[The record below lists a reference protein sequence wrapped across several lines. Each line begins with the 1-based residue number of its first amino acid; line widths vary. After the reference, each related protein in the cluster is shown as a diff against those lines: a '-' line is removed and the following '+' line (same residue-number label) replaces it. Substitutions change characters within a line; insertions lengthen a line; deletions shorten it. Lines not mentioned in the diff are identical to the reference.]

1 MDQDISATVLQ
12 HWTNALKLSPRSE
25 ERATLSLPASAL
37 FAAGTELPSADPRL
51 EKSKLILSGW
61 AISAF
66 SFPDGKRQIIDFHL
80 PGELLVFNN
89 LAGSPAHEFALSQ
102 VRLASIDQVFVD
114 AAAIAT
120 AQRQVMDQFEN
131 QRHRLTMRIA
141 SLGGQRAR
149 ARIATL
155 FLDWYRRLDDI
166 GLVHHG
172 KFIAP
177 VTQEVIADA
186 VGLSPVHVN
195 RVLNVLRADRVAR
208 IYGKEI
214 ELLDVAVLHK
224 IAMNT

>member
-1 MDQDISATVLQ
+1 MDQDIPALVLH
-12 HWTNALKLSPRSE
+12 HWTNALKPYLPSE
-25 ERATLSLPASAL
+25 ERATLSLPTCNL
-37 FAAGTELPSADPRL
+37 FAAGTELPGADPRP

-80 PGELLVFNN
+80 PGEVLVFNSP
-89 LAGSPAHEFALSQ
+89 AGSPVHEFALSQ
-102 VRLASIDQVFVD
+102 VRLTSIDQFFVD
-114 AAAIAT
+114 EATIAT
-120 AQRQVMDQFEN
+120 ARRHVMDQFEN
-131 QRHRLTMRIA
+131 ERFRLTMRVA

-155 FLDWYRRLDDI
+155 LLDWYRRLDDI
-166 GLVHHG
+166 GLVHNG

-177 VTQEVIADA
+177 VTQEVIGDA

-195 RVLNVLRADRVAR
+195 RVLNVLRADKVVR

-214 ELLDVAVLHK
+214 ELLDVAGLHK